1 MRVALYSRTVLA
13 RTATALCL
21 IVVLFGIA
29 SLAQAQQTVRIG
41 TTPAVSFL
49 ALYAAE
55 QLGYFKAEGVTAQFA
70 DFEGGA
76 EVTTAMV
83 GGSID
88 MGGTY
93 IERPMILAEKGFGA
107 KNLLAILN
115 RNPIFL
121 VVRNNLAATDVK
133 GLKGTKLGMTR
144 AGSATDLALR
154 ALLKDA
160 GLEPDRDVALIAVGS
175 SSSAAAALRAGQID
189 GFMGG
194 EPGGAI
200 IVHQLKLGRYF
211 IEPMR
216 DQGPAFL
223 RHMTFPTLQTSDRY
237 IQSNPQIVE
246 RVVRAVVKTQ
256 KRLREDPDA
265 AVSVAQKMFP
275 AIDAELLRNII
286 AVYRK
291 AYFPAITEEA
301 LRTVNQYQKQ
311 AGVVKGDFA
320 YDKMVAV
327 PYKSLWGQ

>member
-1 MRVALYSRTVLA
+1 MTV
-13 RTATALCL
+13 ALCL
-21 IVVLFGIA
+21 LVALFA
-29 SLAQAQQTVRIG
+29 FVSPAQAQQTVRIG

-55 QLGYFKAEGVTAQFA
+55 QLGYFKAEGLTAQFA

-121 VVRNNLAATDVK
+121 VVKKNLAVTEVK

-175 SSSAAAALRAGQID
+175 STSAAAALRAGQID

-200 IVHQLKLGRYF
+200 VVHQLKLGRYF

-256 KRLREDPDA
+256 KRLRDDPDA
-265 AVSVAQKMFP
+265 AVSVAQRMFP
-275 AIDAELLRNII
+275 ALDVELLRNII

-301 LRTVNQYQKQ
+301 LRTVNEYQKQ
-311 AGVVKGDFA
+311 AGVVRSDFA

-327 PYKSLWGQ
+327 QYKTLWGQ

>member
-1 MRVALYSRTVLA
+1 MTVALSLLV
-13 RTATALCL
+13 ALFAF
-21 IVVLFGIA
+21 V
-29 SLAQAQQTVRIG
+29 SPAQAQQTVRIG

-55 QLGYFKAEGVTAQFA
+55 QLGYFKAEGLTAQFA

-121 VVRNNLAATDVK
+121 VVKKNLAVTDVK
-133 GLKGTKLGMTR
+133 GLKGTKVGMTR

-175 SSSAAAALRAGQID
+175 STSAAAALRAGQID

-200 IVHQLKLGRYF
+200 VVHQLKLGRYF

-246 RVVRAVVKTQ
+246 RVVRAVVQTQ
-256 KRLREDPDA
+256 KRLRDDPDA
-265 AVSVAQKMFP
+265 AVSVAQRMFP
-275 AIDAELLRNII
+275 ALDVELLRNII

-301 LRTVNQYQKQ
+301 LRTVNEYQKQ
-311 AGVVKGDFA
+311 AGVVRTDFA

-327 PYKSLWGQ
+327 QYKTLWGQ

>member
-1 MRVALYSRTVLA
+1 MTV
-13 RTATALCL
+13 ALCL
-21 IVVLFGIA
+21 LVALFA
-29 SLAQAQQTVRIG
+29 FVSPAQAQQTVRIG

-55 QLGYFKAEGVTAQFA
+55 QLGYFKAEGLTAQFA

-121 VVRNNLAATDVK
+121 VVKKNLAVTEVK

-154 ALLKDA
+154 ALLRDA

-175 SSSAAAALRAGQID
+175 STSAAAALRAGQID

-200 IVHQLKLGRYF
+200 VVHQLKLGRYF

-256 KRLREDPDA
+256 KRLRDDPDA
-265 AVSVAQKMFP
+265 AVSVAQRMFP
-275 AIDAELLRNII
+275 ALDVELLRNII

-301 LRTVNQYQKQ
+301 LRTVNEYQKQ
-311 AGVVKGDFA
+311 AGVVRSDFA

-327 PYKSLWGQ
+327 QYKTLWGQ

>member
-1 MRVALYSRTVLA
+1 MTV
-13 RTATALCL
+13 ALCL
-21 IVVLFGIA
+21 LVALFAFA
-29 SLAQAQQTVRIG
+29 SPARAQQTVRIG
-41 TTPAVSFL
+41 TTPAVTFL
-49 ALYAAE
+49 ALYAAD
-55 QLGYFKAEGVTAQFA
+55 QLGYFKAEGLSPQFA

-76 EVTTAMV
+76 EVTTALV

-88 MGGTY
+88 LAGTY
-93 IERPMILAEKGFGA
+93 VERPMILAEKGFA
-107 KNLLAILN
+107 SKSLLAILN

-121 VVRNNLAATDVK
+121 VLRKSLPATDVK

-154 ALLKDA
+154 ALLRDA
-160 GLEPDRDVALIAVGS
+160 GLEPDRDVAVIAVGS
-175 SSSAAAALRAGQID
+175 STSAAAALRAGQID

-216 DQGPAFL
+216 DQGPPFL
-223 RHMTFPTLQTSDRY
+223 RNMTFPTLQTSDRF

-246 RVVRAVVKTQ
+246 RAVRAVVKTQ

-265 AVSVAQKMFP
+265 AVVVAQKIFP
-275 AIDAELLRNII
+275 ALDPDLLRSII
-286 AVYRK
+286 GVYKK

-301 LRTVNQYQKQ
+301 LRTVNQFQKQ
-311 AGVVKGDFA
+311 AGVVKSDFA

-327 PYKSLWGQ
+327 QFKHLWEQ

>member
-1 MRVALYSRTVLA
+1 MTVVLCLLVALFAFASPA
-13 RTATALCL
+13 R
-21 IVVLFGIA
+21 
-29 SLAQAQQTVRIG
+29 AQQTVRIG
-41 TTPAVSFL
+41 TTPAVTFL
-49 ALYAAE
+49 ALYAAD
-55 QLGYFKAEGVTAQFA
+55 QLGYFKAEGLTPQFA

-76 EVTTAMV
+76 EVTTALV

-88 MGGTY
+88 LAGTY
-93 IERPMILAEKGFGA
+93 VERPMILAEKGFA
-107 KNLLAILN
+107 SKSLLAILN

-121 VVRNNLAATDVK
+121 VLRKSLPATDVK

-154 ALLKDA
+154 ALLRDA
-160 GLEPDRDVALIAVGS
+160 GLEPDRDVAVIAVGS
-175 SSSAAAALRAGQID
+175 STSAAAALRAGQID

-200 IVHQLKLGRYF
+200 VVHQLKLGRYF

-216 DQGPAFL
+216 DQGPVFL

-246 RVVRAVVKTQ
+246 RVVRAVVQTQ
-256 KRLREDPDA
+256 KRLRDDPDA

-275 AIDAELLRNII
+275 ALDVELLRNII

-311 AGVVKGDFA
+311 AGVVKSDFA

-327 PYKSLWGQ
+327 QYKTLWGQ